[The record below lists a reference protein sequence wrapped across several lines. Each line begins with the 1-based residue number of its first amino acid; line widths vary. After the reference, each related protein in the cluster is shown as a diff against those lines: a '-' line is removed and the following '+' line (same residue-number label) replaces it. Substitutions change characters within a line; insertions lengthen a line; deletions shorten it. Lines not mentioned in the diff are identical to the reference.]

1 MKARV
6 TLTLL
11 VTLDSDDLDVNEE
24 ITKEQFT
31 ERVMEKIEDIE
42 LSINQSFN
50 DAYIEII
57 DT

>member
-6 TLTLL
+6 TLTFL
-11 VTLDSDDLDVNEE
+11 VTLNSDDLGVNEE

-31 ERVMEKIEDIE
+31 EKVMEKIEDIE
-42 LSINQSFN
+42 LSINPKFE

>member
-1 MKARV
+1 MKAQV

-31 ERVMEKIEDIE
+31 EKVMKKIEDIE
-42 LSINQSFN
+42 LSINQSFD